1 MCKLMNAWF
10 ILVLS
15 MLLCNCQSVP
25 NQTKSNEVE
34 EVSIEKETIQ
44 SQYVDIVNE
53 FFTQFQQLNDGWTKT
68 LEGHNKLKKAFAKK
82 MTEDLAFAKSF
93 IQQSRIVA
101 SESMSSYSKE
111 NGEDGELK
119 TFDLFFTLHL
129 LKPLYNGQ
137 KEIKLKYELFSTIP
151 STIEN
156 HRRPYVSNANY
167 CATFHPFLNNQYDG
181 ALDLGCFII
190 TKKEN

>member
-1 MCKLMNAWF
+1 MYKLMNAWF

-25 NQTKSNEVE
+25 NQTTSKEVE
-34 EVSIEKETIQ
+34 GVIIEQENIQ
-44 SQYVDIVNE
+44 PQHIDIVDE
-53 FFTQFQQLNDGWTKT
+53 FFTQFQQQNEGWTKT
-68 LEGHNKLKKAFAKK
+68 LDGHNKFKESFTKK
-82 MTEDLAFAKSF
+82 MTKDIAFAKSF
-93 IQQSRIVA
+93 IQQSRIVD

-111 NGEDGELK
+111 NGEEGELK

-137 KEIKLKYELFSTIP
+137 KEIELKYELFSTIP

-156 HRRPYVSNANY
+156 HKRPYVNNANY

-181 ALDLGCFII
+181 TLDLGCFII